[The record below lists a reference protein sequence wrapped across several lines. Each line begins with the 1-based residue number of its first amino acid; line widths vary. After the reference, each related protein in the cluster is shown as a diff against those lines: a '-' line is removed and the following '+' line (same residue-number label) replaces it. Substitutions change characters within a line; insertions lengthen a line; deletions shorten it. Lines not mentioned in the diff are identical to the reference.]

1 MKKIVLKAAC
11 AMCAVLMAFSIAGCA
26 SDEEESLTP
35 PGGGQQTE
43 QPDDTTP
50 QTPSDPGLVPDD
62 EEQVTTPPDDED
74 KPGNTGGTTDPE
86 PDEGGTT
93 NPDEG
98 ETTDPEPDEG
108 GTANPDEGGTT
119 DPEPDE
125 GGTTNPDEGETTDPD
140 EGGTTDPDEGE
151 TTDPEPDEG
160 GTTDPEPDEGGTT
173 NPDEGGTTDPDEGGT
188 TNPDEGE
195 TTDPE
200 PDEGGTT
207 SPDEGETTD
216 PEPDEGGTTKPDEG
230 ETTDPEP
237 DEGGTTTPDEG
248 ETTDPEPSQPGGGSQ
263 GTDEPEDPV
272 TIPATGEI
280 EFIEAQG
287 HLESAY
293 VTWKAVEGAE
303 WYNVYYMPV
312 GGETWTKIDAPL
324 VRQYPEYFRADIP
337 GLAAGEYLIKVVPT
351 DKDGNELDEKSG
363 TTGNL
368 TVLAHEREGYAFVNG
383 TASGAYNEDGTLKAG
398 ARVIYITENTKDSVT
413 LTVEGANENPCVGL
427 QNILKGY
434 AKGKDST
441 PLCVRII
448 GNITD
453 LAVMDKGDILVENKN
468 NEKGGITIEG
478 IGSDATAN
486 GWGLRIKNSS
496 NVEVRNI
503 GFMNCDSNEGDNLGL
518 QQGNDHVWVHN
529 CDFFYGDAGSD
540 SDQAKGDGAL
550 DTKTS
555 SYITHSYNHF
565 WDSGKC
571 NLQGMKS
578 EETSNYITYHHN
590 WYDHSDSRH
599 PRIRTCTVH
608 IYNNYFDG
616 NSKYG
621 VGVTMGASAFVENNY
636 FRSTADMK
644 PMLSSN
650 QGTDADGEG
659 TFSGEDGGIIKSFGN
674 IFDGPCSL
682 ITTDADS
689 PNKNDFDC
697 YEAAS
702 RDEKISSDY
711 KTLAGGTTYNNFD
724 TAADF
729 YEYQADTA
737 EEAKEKVEKYAGRVG
752 GGDFKWEFDDAKD
765 DASYAVD
772 TELKAALTGY
782 KTELVKVG
790 GEEQAV
796 IVPDPG
802 TGGDGETTDPD
813 TGNEGGTSPEI
824 PAVEGTVIVSFVE
837 SNETYY
843 ENVSSFVIDG
853 NLSGSKGSVTVGG
866 TTYSQCLKME
876 SSTSITFT
884 TGEKMTLTLYFGT
897 DDSGKVNI
905 DGEKVAISADGTC
918 TVTLEAGSHSIEKG
932 DTMNLFLIVLS
943 PLN

>member
-11 AMCAVLMAFSIAGCA
+11 AMCAALMAFSIAGCA

-74 KPGNTGGTTDPE
+74 KPGNTGGTTDPK

-93 NPDEG
+93 EPDEG
-98 ETTDPEPDEG
+98 ETIDPEPDEG
-108 GTANPDEGGTT
+108 GSTS
-119 DPEPDE
+119 
-125 GGTTNPDEGETTDPD
+125 PDEGETTGPEPD

-151 TTDPEPDEG
+151 TTG
-160 GTTDPEPDEGGTT
+160 
-173 NPDEGGTTDPDEGGT
+173 
-188 TNPDEGE
+188 
-195 TTDPE
+195 PE

-216 PEPDEGGTTKPDEG
+216 PEPDEGGTTN
-230 ETTDPEP
+230 
-237 DEGGTTTPDEG
+237 PDEG
-248 ETTDPEPSQPGGGSQ
+248 ETTDPEPSEPGGGSQ
-263 GTDEPEDPV
+263 GTDEPENPV

-468 NEKGGITIEG
+468 NGKGGITIEG

-689 PNKNDFDC
+689 SNKNDFDC

-802 TGGDGETTDPD
+802 TGGDGGTTNPD
-813 TGNEGGTSPEI
+813 TGDEGDTSPEI
-824 PAVEGTVIVSFVE
+824 PAVEGTVIVNFENKKYGGENLNGFV
-837 SNETYY
+837 
-843 ENVSSFVIDG
+843 VSG
-853 NLSGSKGSVTVGG
+853 NGSGSKGSVTVGG

-918 TVTLEAGSHSIEKG
+918 TVTLEAGSHSIKEG

>member
-11 AMCAVLMAFSIAGCA
+11 AMCAALMAFSIAGCA

-74 KPGNTGGTTDPE
+74 KPGNTGGTTDPK

-93 NPDEG
+93 EPDEG
-98 ETTDPEPDEG
+98 ETIDPEPDEG
-108 GTANPDEGGTT
+108 GSTS
-119 DPEPDE
+119 
-125 GGTTNPDEGETTDPD
+125 PDEGETTGPEPD

-151 TTDPEPDEG
+151 TTG
-160 GTTDPEPDEGGTT
+160 
-173 NPDEGGTTDPDEGGT
+173 
-188 TNPDEGE
+188 
-195 TTDPE
+195 PE

-216 PEPDEGGTTKPDEG
+216 PEPDEGGTTN
-230 ETTDPEP
+230 
-237 DEGGTTTPDEG
+237 PDEG
-248 ETTDPEPSQPGGGSQ
+248 ETTDPEPSEPGGGSQ
-263 GTDEPEDPV
+263 GTDEPENPV

-468 NEKGGITIEG
+468 NGKGGITIEG

-689 PNKNDFDC
+689 SNKNDFDC

-802 TGGDGETTDPD
+802 TGGDGGTTNPD
-813 TGNEGGTSPEI
+813 TGDEGDTSPEI
-824 PAVEGTVIVSFVE
+824 PAVEGTVIVNFENKKYGGENLNGFV
-837 SNETYY
+837 
-843 ENVSSFVIDG
+843 VSG
-853 NLSGSKGSVTVGG
+853 NGSGSKGSVTVGG

-918 TVTLEAGSHSIEKG
+918 TVTLEAGSHSIKKG

>member
-160 GTTDPEPDEGGTT
+160 GTTDPE
-173 NPDEGGTTDPDEGGT
+173 
-188 TNPDEGE
+188 
-195 TTDPE
+195 
-200 PDEGGTT
+200 
-207 SPDEGETTD
+207 
-216 PEPDEGGTTKPDEG
+216 
-230 ETTDPEP
+230 
-237 DEGGTTTPDEG
+237 PDEG

-468 NEKGGITIEG
+468 NGKGGITIEG

-503 GFMNCDSNEGDNLGL
+503 GFMNCDSSEGDNLGL

-689 PNKNDFDC
+689 SNKNDFDC

-802 TGGDGETTDPD
+802 TGGDGGTTDPD

-824 PAVEGTVIVSFVE
+824 PAVEGTVIVNFENKKYGGENLNGFV
-837 SNETYY
+837 
-843 ENVSSFVIDG
+843 VSG
-853 NLSGSKGSVTVGG
+853 NGSGSKGSVTVGG

-897 DDSGKVNI
+897 DDNGKVNI

-918 TVTLEAGSHSIEKG
+918 TVTLEAGSHSIKKG

>member
-11 AMCAVLMAFSIAGCA
+11 AMCAALMAFSIAGCA

-74 KPGNTGGTTDPE
+74 KPGNTGGTTSPDEGETTDPEPDEGGTTNPDEGETTGPEPDEGGTTEPDEGGTTEPDEGGTTDPE

-108 GTANPDEGGTT
+108 GTTE
-119 DPEPDE
+119 
-125 GGTTNPDEGETTDPD
+125 
-140 EGGTTDPDEGE
+140 
-151 TTDPEPDEG
+151 
-160 GTTDPEPDEGGTT
+160 
-173 NPDEGGTTDPDEGGT
+173 PDEGGT

-216 PEPDEGGTTKPDEG
+216 PEPDEGGTTNPDEG

-237 DEGGTTTPDEG
+237 DEGGTTNPDE
-248 ETTDPEPSQPGGGSQ
+248 
-263 GTDEPEDPV
+263 
-272 TIPATGEI
+272 GEI

-468 NEKGGITIEG
+468 NGKGGITIEG

-503 GFMNCDSNEGDNLGL
+503 GFMNCDSSEGDNLGL

-689 PNKNDFDC
+689 SNKNDFDC

-772 TELKAALTGY
+772 SELKAALTGY

-802 TGGDGETTDPD
+802 TGGDGGTTDPD
-813 TGNEGGTSPEI
+813 TGDEGGTSPEI
-824 PAVEGTVIVSFVE
+824 PAVEGTVIVNFENKKYGGENLNGFV
-837 SNETYY
+837 
-843 ENVSSFVIDG
+843 VSG
-853 NLSGSKGSVTVGG
+853 NGSGSKGSVTVGG

-897 DDSGKVNI
+897 NDSGKVNI

-918 TVTLEAGSHSIEKG
+918 TVTLEAGSHSIKKG
-932 DTMNLFLIVLS
+932 DTMNLFLIALS

>member
-11 AMCAVLMAFSIAGCA
+11 AMCAALMAFSIAGCA

-108 GTANPDEGGTT
+108 GT
-119 DPEPDE
+119 
-125 GGTTNPDEGETTDPD
+125 
-140 EGGTTDPDEGE
+140 
-151 TTDPEPDEG
+151 
-160 GTTDPEPDEGGTT
+160 
-173 NPDEGGTTDPDEGGT
+173 
-188 TNPDEGE
+188 
-195 TTDPE
+195 
-200 PDEGGTT
+200 T

-216 PEPDEGGTTKPDEG
+216 PEPDEGG
-230 ETTDPEP
+230 TTDPEP

-468 NEKGGITIEG
+468 NGKGGITIEG

-674 IFDGPCSL
+674 IFYGPCSL
-682 ITTDADS
+682 ITTDANS
-689 PNKNDFDC
+689 SNKNDFDC

-729 YEYQADTA
+729 YEYEVDTA

-802 TGGDGETTDPD
+802 TGGDGGTTDPD
-813 TGNEGGTSPEI
+813 TGNEGDTSPEI
-824 PAVEGTVIVSFVE
+824 PAVEGTVIVNFENKKYGGENLNGFV
-837 SNETYY
+837 
-843 ENVSSFVIDG
+843 VSG
-853 NLSGSKGSVTVGG
+853 NGSGSKGSVTVGG

>member
-11 AMCAVLMAFSIAGCA
+11 AMCAALMAFSIAGCA

-74 KPGNTGGTTDPE
+74 KPGNTGGTTDPK

-93 NPDEG
+93 EPDEG
-98 ETTDPEPDEG
+98 ETIDPEPDEG
-108 GTANPDEGGTT
+108 GSTS
-119 DPEPDE
+119 
-125 GGTTNPDEGETTDPD
+125 PDEGETTGPEPD

-151 TTDPEPDEG
+151 TTG
-160 GTTDPEPDEGGTT
+160 
-173 NPDEGGTTDPDEGGT
+173 
-188 TNPDEGE
+188 
-195 TTDPE
+195 PE

-216 PEPDEGGTTKPDEG
+216 PEPDEGGTTN
-230 ETTDPEP
+230 
-237 DEGGTTTPDEG
+237 PDEG
-248 ETTDPEPSQPGGGSQ
+248 ETTDPEPSEPGGGSQ
-263 GTDEPEDPV
+263 GTDEPENPV

-468 NEKGGITIEG
+468 NGKGGITIEG

-689 PNKNDFDC
+689 SNKNDFDC

-802 TGGDGETTDPD
+802 TGGDGGTTNPD
-813 TGNEGGTSPEI
+813 TGDEGDTSPEI
-824 PAVEGTVIVSFVE
+824 PAVEGTVIVNFENKKYGGENLNGFV
-837 SNETYY
+837 
-843 ENVSSFVIDG
+843 VSG
-853 NLSGSKGSVTVGG
+853 NGSGSKGSVTVGG

-876 SSTSITFT
+876 SATSSTFT
-884 TGEKMTLTLYFGT
+884 TGEKMPLTLYFGT

-918 TVTLEAGSHSIEKG
+918 TVTLEAGSHSIKKG

>member
-11 AMCAVLMAFSIAGCA
+11 AMCAALMAFSIAGCA

-93 NPDEG
+93 S
-98 ETTDPEPDEG
+98 
-108 GTANPDEGGTT
+108 
-119 DPEPDE
+119 
-125 GGTTNPDEGETTDPD
+125 
-140 EGGTTDPDEGE
+140 PDEGE

-173 NPDEGGTTDPDEGGT
+173 NPDEG
-188 TNPDEGE
+188 E

-200 PDEGGTT
+200 PDEGGTSEPDAGEPTDPETDEGGTT

-216 PEPDEGGTTKPDEG
+216 PEPDEGGTTNPDEG
-230 ETTDPEP
+230 ETTAPEP
-237 DEGGTTTPDEG
+237 DEGGTTNPDEG

-468 NEKGGITIEG
+468 NGKGGITIEG

-682 ITTDADS
+682 ITTDANS
-689 PNKNDFDC
+689 SNKNDFDC

-729 YEYQADTA
+729 YEYEVDTA

-802 TGGDGETTDPD
+802 TGGDGGTTDPD

-824 PAVEGTVIVSFVE
+824 PAVEGTVIVNFENKKYGGENLNGFV
-837 SNETYY
+837 
-843 ENVSSFVIDG
+843 VSG
-853 NLSGSKGSVTVGG
+853 NGSGSKGSVTVGG

-884 TGEKMTLTLYFGT
+884 TGEQMTLTLYFGT

-918 TVTLEAGSHSIEKG
+918 TVTLEAGSHSIKKG

>member
-74 KPGNTGGTTDPE
+74 KPGNTGGTTDPK
-86 PDEGGTT
+86 
-93 NPDEG
+93 
-98 ETTDPEPDEG
+98 
-108 GTANPDEGGTT
+108 PDEGGTT

-125 GGTTNPDEGETTDPD
+125 GGTTNPDEGETTDP
-140 EGGTTDPDEGE
+140 E
-151 TTDPEPDEG
+151 
-160 GTTDPEPDEGGTT
+160 
-173 NPDEGGTTDPDEGGT
+173 PDEGGT

-200 PDEGGTT
+200 PDEGG
-207 SPDEGETTD
+207 
-216 PEPDEGGTTKPDEG
+216 
-230 ETTDPEP
+230 
-237 DEGGTTTPDEG
+237 
-248 ETTDPEPSQPGGGSQ
+248 TTDPEPSQPGGGSQ

-293 VTWKAVEGAE
+293 VTWKAVEDAE

-468 NEKGGITIEG
+468 NGKGGITIEG

-503 GFMNCDSNEGDNLGL
+503 GFMNCDSSEGDNLGL

-689 PNKNDFDC
+689 LNKNDFDC

-772 TELKAALTGY
+772 TELKAALTDY

-918 TVTLEAGSHSIEKG
+918 TVTLEAGSHSIKKG

>member
-11 AMCAVLMAFSIAGCA
+11 AMCAALMAFSIAGCA

-98 ETTDPEPDEG
+98 ETTDPK
-108 GTANPDEGGTT
+108 PDEGGTT
-119 DPEPDE
+119 
-125 GGTTNPDEGETTDPD
+125 T
-140 EGGTTDPDEGE
+140 
-151 TTDPEPDEG
+151 
-160 GTTDPEPDEGGTT
+160 
-173 NPDEGGTTDPDEGGT
+173 
-188 TNPDEGE
+188 
-195 TTDPE
+195 
-200 PDEGGTT
+200 
-207 SPDEGETTD
+207 
-216 PEPDEGGTTKPDEG
+216 PDEG

-237 DEGGTTTPDEG
+237 DEGGTTTPDEGETTDPDEGGTTDPDEG

-448 GNITD
+448 GSITD

-468 NEKGGITIEG
+468 NGKGGITIEG

-682 ITTDADS
+682 ITTDANS
-689 PNKNDFDC
+689 SNKNDFDC

-918 TVTLEAGSHSIEKG
+918 TVTLEAGSHSIKKG

>member
-11 AMCAVLMAFSIAGCA
+11 AMCAALMAFSIAGCA

-108 GTANPDEGGTT
+108 E
-119 DPEPDE
+119 
-125 GGTTNPDEGETTDPD
+125 
-140 EGGTTDPDEGE
+140 TTDPDEGE

-160 GTTDPEPDEGGTT
+160 GTT
-173 NPDEGGTTDPDEGGT
+173 N
-188 TNPDEGE
+188 
-195 TTDPE
+195 
-200 PDEGGTT
+200 
-207 SPDEGETTD
+207 
-216 PEPDEGGTTKPDEG
+216 
-230 ETTDPEP
+230 PEP

-468 NEKGGITIEG
+468 NGKGGITIEG

-682 ITTDADS
+682 ITTDANS
-689 PNKNDFDC
+689 SNKNDFDC

-918 TVTLEAGSHSIEKG
+918 TVTLEAGSHSIKKG

>member
-74 KPGNTGGTTDPE
+74 KPGNTGGTTDPK

-98 ETTDPEPDEG
+98 ETTDPK
-108 GTANPDEGGTT
+108 
-119 DPEPDE
+119 
-125 GGTTNPDEGETTDPD
+125 PD

-160 GTTDPEPDEGGTT
+160 GTTDP
-173 NPDEGGTTDPDEGGT
+173 
-188 TNPDEGE
+188 DEGE

-207 SPDEGETTD
+207 N
-216 PEPDEGGTTKPDEG
+216 
-230 ETTDPEP
+230 
-237 DEGGTTTPDEG
+237 
-248 ETTDPEPSQPGGGSQ
+248 PEPSQPGGGSQ

-468 NEKGGITIEG
+468 NGKGGITIEG

-503 GFMNCDSNEGDNLGL
+503 GFMNCDSSEGDNLGL

-682 ITTDADS
+682 ITTDANS
-689 PNKNDFDC
+689 SNKNDFDC

-729 YEYQADTA
+729 YEYEVDTA

-802 TGGDGETTDPD
+802 TGGDGGTTDPD
-813 TGNEGGTSPEI
+813 TGDEGGTSPEI
-824 PAVEGTVIVSFVE
+824 PAVEGTVIVNFENKKYGGENLNGFV
-837 SNETYY
+837 
-843 ENVSSFVIDG
+843 VSG
-853 NLSGSKGSVTVGG
+853 NGSGSKGSVTVGG

-918 TVTLEAGSHSIEKG
+918 TVTLEAGSHSIKKG

>member
-1 MKKIVLKAAC
+1 
-11 AMCAVLMAFSIAGCA
+11 
-26 SDEEESLTP
+26 
-35 PGGGQQTE
+35 
-43 QPDDTTP
+43 
-50 QTPSDPGLVPDD
+50 
-62 EEQVTTPPDDED
+62 
-74 KPGNTGGTTDPE
+74 
-86 PDEGGTT
+86 
-93 NPDEG
+93 
-98 ETTDPEPDEG
+98 
-108 GTANPDEGGTT
+108 
-119 DPEPDE
+119 
-125 GGTTNPDEGETTDPD
+125 
-140 EGGTTDPDEGE
+140 
-151 TTDPEPDEG
+151 
-160 GTTDPEPDEGGTT
+160 
-173 NPDEGGTTDPDEGGT
+173 
-188 TNPDEGE
+188 
-195 TTDPE
+195 
-200 PDEGGTT
+200 T

-216 PEPDEGGTTKPDEG
+216 PEPDEGG
-230 ETTDPEP
+230 TTDPEP

-280 EFIEAQG
+280 EFIEAHG

-468 NEKGGITIEG
+468 NGKGGITIEG

-689 PNKNDFDC
+689 SNKNDFDC
-697 YEAAS
+697 YKAAS

-729 YEYQADTA
+729 YEYEVDTA

-790 GEEQAV
+790 GEGQAV

-802 TGGDGETTDPD
+802 TGGDGGTTDPD

-918 TVTLEAGSHSIEKG
+918 TVTLEAGSHSIKKG

>member
-108 GTANPDEGGTT
+108 GTANPDEGG
-119 DPEPDE
+119 
-125 GGTTNPDEGETTDPD
+125 
-140 EGGTTDPDEGE
+140 
-151 TTDPEPDEG
+151 
-160 GTTDPEPDEGGTT
+160 
-173 NPDEGGTTDPDEGGT
+173 
-188 TNPDEGE
+188 

>member
-11 AMCAVLMAFSIAGCA
+11 AMCAALMAFSIAGCA

-74 KPGNTGGTTDPE
+74 KPGNTGGTTDPK

-93 NPDEG
+93 
-98 ETTDPEPDEG
+98 T
-108 GTANPDEGGTT
+108 
-119 DPEPDE
+119 
-125 GGTTNPDEGETTDPD
+125 
-140 EGGTTDPDEGE
+140 
-151 TTDPEPDEG
+151 
-160 GTTDPEPDEGGTT
+160 
-173 NPDEGGTTDPDEGGT
+173 
-188 TNPDEGE
+188 
-195 TTDPE
+195 
-200 PDEGGTT
+200 
-207 SPDEGETTD
+207 
-216 PEPDEGGTTKPDEG
+216 PDEG

-237 DEGGTTTPDEG
+237 DEGGTTTPDEGETTDPDEGGTTDPDEG

-448 GNITD
+448 GSITD

-468 NEKGGITIEG
+468 NGKGGITIEG

-682 ITTDADS
+682 ITTDANS
-689 PNKNDFDC
+689 SNKNDFDC

-918 TVTLEAGSHSIEKG
+918 TVTLEAGSHSIKKG

>member
-11 AMCAVLMAFSIAGCA
+11 ALCAALMAFSIAGCA
-26 SDEEESLTP
+26 SDREQTLTP

-43 QPDDTTP
+43 QPGDLTP
-50 QTPSDPGLVPDD
+50 QTPAGPELGTDDDKEETVAPDEG
-62 EEQVTTPPDDED
+62 EETTPPEESD
-74 KPGNTGGTTDPE
+74 KPGNTGGTTDPQPSQPE
-86 PDEGGTT
+86 KPEQGGETT
-93 NPDEG
+93 TPDEG
-98 ETTDPEPDEG
+98 ETTTPADPEPSQPEKPEQG
-108 GTANPDEGGTT
+108 GE
-119 DPEPDE
+119 
-125 GGTTNPDEGETTDPD
+125 
-140 EGGTTDPDEGE
+140 TTDPDEGE
-151 TTDPEPDEG
+151 TT
-160 GTTDPEPDEGGTT
+160 
-173 NPDEGGTTDPDEGGT
+173 
-188 TNPDEGE
+188 
-195 TTDPE
+195 
-200 PDEGGTT
+200 
-207 SPDEGETTD
+207 
-216 PEPDEGGTTKPDEG
+216 
-230 ETTDPEP
+230 
-237 DEGGTTTPDEG
+237 TP
-248 ETTDPEPSQPGGGSQ
+248 TDPEPSQPEQGGETTKPEQGGGSQ
-263 GTDEPEDPV
+263 GTDEPEKPAI

-312 GGETWTKIDAPL
+312 GGDSWTKIDAPL
-324 VRQYPEYFRADIP
+324 VRQYPDYFRADIP

-368 TVLAHEREGYAFVNG
+368 TVLAHDRSGYAFVNG

-413 LTVEGANENPCVGL
+413 LTVTGANKKPCVGL
-427 QNILKGY
+427 QNILNGY

-453 LAVMDKGDILVENKN
+453 LAVMDKGDILVN
-468 NEKGGITIEG
+468 NNHNGKGGITIEG

-486 GWGLRIKNSS
+486 GWGLRIKNST

-503 GFMNCDSNEGDNLGL
+503 GFMNCDSDEGDNLGL
-518 QQGNDHVWVHN
+518 QQDNDHIWVHN

-540 SDQAKGDGAL
+540 ADQVKGDGAL

-565 WDSGKC
+565 WDNGKC
-571 NLQGMKS
+571 NLQGMKD
-578 EETSNYITYHHN
+578 EDTDNYITYHHN

-616 NSKYG
+616 NAKYG
-621 VGVTMGASAFVENNY
+621 VGVTMGASAFIENNY
-636 FRSTADMK
+636 FRSTAQMK
-644 PMLSSN
+644 PMLSSK
-650 QGTDADGEG
+650 QGTDAKGAG
-659 TFSGEDGGIIKSFGN
+659 TFSGENGGIIKSFGN
-674 IFDGPCSL
+674 VYDGPYSL
-682 ITTDADS
+682 ITTGAGS
-689 PNKNDFDC
+689 SNKSDFDC

-702 RDEKISSDY
+702 RDEKIPSDY

-729 YEYQADTA
+729 YEYEVDTA
-737 EEAKEKVEKYAGRVG
+737 EEAKAKVEKYAGRIG
-752 GGDFKWEFDDAKD
+752 GGDFTWEFDDEKD

-772 TELKAALTGY
+772 AALKAALTNY

-790 GEEQAV
+790 GEDQAV
-796 IVPDPG
+796 VVPDPG
-802 TGGDGETTDPD
+802 TGGTTDPD
-813 TGNEGGTSPEI
+813 TGDDGNEGGNLPDI
-824 PAVEGTVIVSFVE
+824 PAVEGTVTVSFAE
-837 SNETYY
+837 SDKNYY
-843 ENVSSFVIDG
+843 KNISSFAIDG
-853 NLSGSKGSVTVGG
+853 NLSDSKGSITVGG

-884 TGEKMTLTLYFGT
+884 TESSMTLTLYFGKY
-897 DDSGKVNI
+897 DSGKVNI
-905 DGEKVAISADGTC
+905 DGNKVAISSDGTY
-918 TVTLEAGSHSIEKG
+918 TVTLEAGSHSIRKG
-932 DTMNLFLIVLS
+932 DTMNLFLIVLA

>member
-11 AMCAVLMAFSIAGCA
+11 AMCAALMAFSIAGCA

-93 NPDEG
+93 NPE
-98 ETTDPEPDEG
+98 
-108 GTANPDEGGTT
+108 PDEGGTT

-125 GGTTNPDEGETTDPD
+125 GGTTNPDEGETTDP
-140 EGGTTDPDEGE
+140 EPDEGE

-160 GTTDPEPDEGGTT
+160 GTT
-173 NPDEGGTTDPDEGGT
+173 NPDEGETTDPDK
-188 TNPDEGE
+188 GE

-207 SPDEGETTD
+207 N
-216 PEPDEGGTTKPDEG
+216 
-230 ETTDPEP
+230 P

-383 TASGAYNEDGTLKAG
+383 TASGAYNENGTLKAG

-468 NEKGGITIEG
+468 NGKGGITIEG

-674 IFDGPCSL
+674 IFNGPCSL

-689 PNKNDFDC
+689 SNKNDFDC

-790 GEEQAV
+790 GEQQAV

-802 TGGDGETTDPD
+802 TGGDGGTTDPD

-884 TGEKMTLTLYFGT
+884 TGEKMKLTLYFGT

-918 TVTLEAGSHSIEKG
+918 TVTLEAGSHSIKKG

>member
-1 MKKIVLKAAC
+1 
-11 AMCAVLMAFSIAGCA
+11 
-26 SDEEESLTP
+26 
-35 PGGGQQTE
+35 
-43 QPDDTTP
+43 
-50 QTPSDPGLVPDD
+50 
-62 EEQVTTPPDDED
+62 
-74 KPGNTGGTTDPE
+74 
-86 PDEGGTT
+86 
-93 NPDEG
+93 
-98 ETTDPEPDEG
+98 
-108 GTANPDEGGTT
+108 
-119 DPEPDE
+119 
-125 GGTTNPDEGETTDPD
+125 
-140 EGGTTDPDEGE
+140 
-151 TTDPEPDEG
+151 
-160 GTTDPEPDEGGTT
+160 
-173 NPDEGGTTDPDEGGT
+173 
-188 TNPDEGE
+188 
-195 TTDPE
+195 
-200 PDEGGTT
+200 
-207 SPDEGETTD
+207 
-216 PEPDEGGTTKPDEG
+216 
-230 ETTDPEP
+230 
-237 DEGGTTTPDEG
+237 
-248 ETTDPEPSQPGGGSQ
+248 
-263 GTDEPEDPV
+263 
-272 TIPATGEI
+272 
-280 EFIEAQG
+280 
-287 HLESAY
+287 
-293 VTWKAVEGAE
+293 
-303 WYNVYYMPV
+303 
-312 GGETWTKIDAPL
+312 
-324 VRQYPEYFRADIP
+324 
-337 GLAAGEYLIKVVPT
+337 
-351 DKDGNELDEKSG
+351 
-363 TTGNL
+363 
-368 TVLAHEREGYAFVNG
+368 
-383 TASGAYNEDGTLKAG
+383 
-398 ARVIYITENTKDSVT
+398 
-413 LTVEGANENPCVGL
+413 
-427 QNILKGY
+427 
-434 AKGKDST
+434 
-441 PLCVRII
+441 
-448 GNITD
+448 
-453 LAVMDKGDILVENKN
+453 
-468 NEKGGITIEG
+468 
-478 IGSDATAN
+478 
-486 GWGLRIKNSS
+486 
-496 NVEVRNI
+496 
-503 GFMNCDSNEGDNLGL
+503 
-518 QQGNDHVWVHN
+518 
-529 CDFFYGDAGSD
+529 
-540 SDQAKGDGAL
+540 
-550 DTKTS
+550 
-555 SYITHSYNHF
+555 
-565 WDSGKC
+565 
-571 NLQGMKS
+571 MKS

-682 ITTDADS
+682 ITTDANS
-689 PNKNDFDC
+689 SNKNDFDC

-918 TVTLEAGSHSIEKG
+918 TVTLEAGSHSIKKG

>member
-11 AMCAVLMAFSIAGCA
+11 AMCAALMAFSIAGCA

-74 KPGNTGGTTDPE
+74 KPGNTGGTTDPK

-93 NPDEG
+93 EPDEG
-98 ETTDPEPDEG
+98 ETIDPEPDEG
-108 GTANPDEGGTT
+108 GSTS
-119 DPEPDE
+119 
-125 GGTTNPDEGETTDPD
+125 PDEGETTGPEPD

-151 TTDPEPDEG
+151 TTG
-160 GTTDPEPDEGGTT
+160 
-173 NPDEGGTTDPDEGGT
+173 
-188 TNPDEGE
+188 
-195 TTDPE
+195 PE

-216 PEPDEGGTTKPDEG
+216 PEPDEGGTTN
-230 ETTDPEP
+230 
-237 DEGGTTTPDEG
+237 PDEG
-248 ETTDPEPSQPGGGSQ
+248 ETTDPEPSEPGGGSQ
-263 GTDEPEDPV
+263 GTDEPENPV

-468 NEKGGITIEG
+468 NGKGGITIEG

-689 PNKNDFDC
+689 SNKNDFDC

-802 TGGDGETTDPD
+802 TGGDGGTTNPD
-813 TGNEGGTSPEI
+813 TGDEGDTSPEI
-824 PAVEGTVIVSFVE
+824 PAVEGTVIVNFENKKYGGENLNGFV
-837 SNETYY
+837 
-843 ENVSSFVIDG
+843 VSG
-853 NLSGSKGSVTVGG
+853 NGSGSKGSVTVGG

-918 TVTLEAGSHSIEKG
+918 TVTLEAGSHSIKKG

-943 PLN
+943 P

>member
-11 AMCAVLMAFSIAGCA
+11 AMCAALMAFSIAGCA

-74 KPGNTGGTTDPE
+74 KPGNTGGTTNPEPDEGGTTEPDEGGTTDPYPDE
-86 PDEGGTT
+86 GGTTEPDEGGTTTPDEGETTNPGPDEGGTT

-98 ETTDPEPDEG
+98 ETTDPEPSE
-108 GTANPDEGGTT
+108 
-119 DPEPDE
+119 
-125 GGTTNPDEGETTDPD
+125 
-140 EGGTTDPDEGE
+140 
-151 TTDPEPDEG
+151 
-160 GTTDPEPDEGGTT
+160 
-173 NPDEGGTTDPDEGGT
+173 
-188 TNPDEGE
+188 
-195 TTDPE
+195 
-200 PDEGGTT
+200 
-207 SPDEGETTD
+207 
-216 PEPDEGGTTKPDEG
+216 
-230 ETTDPEP
+230 
-237 DEGGTTTPDEG
+237 
-248 ETTDPEPSQPGGGSQ
+248 PGGGSQ
-263 GTDEPEDPV
+263 GTDEPENPV

-280 EFIEAQG
+280 EFIEAHG
-287 HLESAY
+287 HLESDY

-468 NEKGGITIEG
+468 NGKGGI
-478 IGSDATAN
+478 
-486 GWGLRIKNSS
+486 
-496 NVEVRNI
+496 
-503 GFMNCDSNEGDNLGL
+503 
-518 QQGNDHVWVHN
+518 
-529 CDFFYGDAGSD
+529 
-540 SDQAKGDGAL
+540 
-550 DTKTS
+550 TS

-682 ITTDADS
+682 ITTDANS
-689 PNKNDFDC
+689 SNKNDFDC

-790 GEEQAV
+790 GEGQAV

-802 TGGDGETTDPD
+802 TGGDGGTTDPD

-824 PAVEGTVIVSFVE
+824 PAVEGTVIVNFENKKYGGENLNGFV
-837 SNETYY
+837 
-843 ENVSSFVIDG
+843 VSG
-853 NLSGSKGSVTVGG
+853 NGSGSKGSVTVGG

-918 TVTLEAGSHSIEKG
+918 TVTLEAGSHSIKKG

>member
-74 KPGNTGGTTDPE
+74 KPGNTGGTTDPKPDE
-86 PDEGGTT
+86 GGTTSPDEGETTNPKPDEGGTT

-108 GTANPDEGGTT
+108 GT
-119 DPEPDE
+119 
-125 GGTTNPDEGETTDPD
+125 
-140 EGGTTDPDEGE
+140 TDPDEGE

-160 GTTDPEPDEGGTT
+160 ETTDPEPDEGG
-173 NPDEGGTTDPDEGGT
+173 
-188 TNPDEGE
+188 

-216 PEPDEGGTTKPDEG
+216 PEPDEGGTTN
-230 ETTDPEP
+230 
-237 DEGGTTTPDEG
+237 PDEG

-413 LTVEGANENPCVGL
+413 LAVEGANENPCVGL

-468 NEKGGITIEG
+468 NGKGGITIEG

-689 PNKNDFDC
+689 SNKNDFDC

-790 GEEQAV
+790 GEGQAV

-918 TVTLEAGSHSIEKG
+918 TVTLEAGSHSIKKG

>member
-11 AMCAVLMAFSIAGCA
+11 AMCAALMAFSIAGCA

-108 GTANPDEGGTT
+108 GTTE
-119 DPEPDE
+119 
-125 GGTTNPDEGETTDPD
+125 
-140 EGGTTDPDEGE
+140 PDEGE

-173 NPDEGGTTDPDEGGT
+173 NPDEGETTDPKPDEGGT
-188 TNPDEGE
+188 T
-195 TTDPE
+195 T
-200 PDEGGTT
+200 
-207 SPDEGETTD
+207 
-216 PEPDEGGTTKPDEG
+216 PDEG

-237 DEGGTTTPDEG
+237 DEGGTTTPDEGETTDPDEGGTTDPDEG

-448 GNITD
+448 GSITD

-468 NEKGGITIEG
+468 NGKGGITIEG

-682 ITTDADS
+682 ITTDANS
-689 PNKNDFDC
+689 SNKNDFDC

-918 TVTLEAGSHSIEKG
+918 TVTLEAGSHSIKKG

>member
-1 MKKIVLKAAC
+1 
-11 AMCAVLMAFSIAGCA
+11 MCAVLMAFSIAGCA

-74 KPGNTGGTTDPE
+74 KPGNT
-86 PDEGGTT
+86 
-93 NPDEG
+93 
-98 ETTDPEPDEG
+98 
-108 GTANPDEGGTT
+108 
-119 DPEPDE
+119 
-125 GGTTNPDEGETTDPD
+125 
-140 EGGTTDPDEGE
+140 
-151 TTDPEPDEG
+151 
-160 GTTDPEPDEGGTT
+160 
-173 NPDEGGTTDPDEGGT
+173 
-188 TNPDEGE
+188 
-195 TTDPE
+195 
-200 PDEGGTT
+200 
-207 SPDEGETTD
+207 
-216 PEPDEGGTTKPDEG
+216 
-230 ETTDPEP
+230 
-237 DEGGTTTPDEG
+237 G

-337 GLAAGEYLIKVVPT
+337 GLAAGEYLIKIIPT

-468 NEKGGITIEG
+468 NGKGGITIEG

-529 CDFFYGDAGSD
+529 W
-540 SDQAKGDGAL
+540 
-550 DTKTS
+550 TS
-555 SYITHSYNHF
+555 STATRAPIPTRQRATARSI
-565 WDSGKC
+565 
-571 NLQGMKS
+571 GMKS

-689 PNKNDFDC
+689 SNKNDFDC

-802 TGGDGETTDPD
+802 TGGDGGTTDPD

-824 PAVEGTVIVSFVE
+824 PAVEGTVIVNFENKKYGGENLNGFV
-837 SNETYY
+837 
-843 ENVSSFVIDG
+843 VSG
-853 NLSGSKGSVTVGG
+853 NGSGSKGSVTVGG

-897 DDSGKVNI
+897 DDNGKVNI

-918 TVTLEAGSHSIEKG
+918 TVTLEAGSHSIKKG

>member
-160 GTTDPEPDEGGTT
+160 G
-173 NPDEGGTTDPDEGGT
+173 
-188 TNPDEGE
+188 
-195 TTDPE
+195 
-200 PDEGGTT
+200 
-207 SPDEGETTD
+207 
-216 PEPDEGGTTKPDEG
+216 
-230 ETTDPEP
+230 TTDPEP

>member
-11 AMCAVLMAFSIAGCA
+11 AMCAALMAFSIAGCA

-74 KPGNTGGTTDPE
+74 KPGNTGGTTNPE

-93 NPDEG
+93 EPDEG
-98 ETTDPEPDEG
+98 DTTDPE
-108 GTANPDEGGTT
+108 
-119 DPEPDE
+119 
-125 GGTTNPDEGETTDPD
+125 PD

-173 NPDEGGTTDPDEGGT
+173 EPDEGGTTTPDEGETTHPGPDDGGT

-200 PDEGGTT
+200 PSE
-207 SPDEGETTD
+207 
-216 PEPDEGGTTKPDEG
+216 
-230 ETTDPEP
+230 
-237 DEGGTTTPDEG
+237 
-248 ETTDPEPSQPGGGSQ
+248 PGGGSQ
-263 GTDEPEDPV
+263 GTDEPENPV

-280 EFIEAQG
+280 EFIEAHG
-287 HLESAY
+287 HLESDY

-468 NEKGGITIEG
+468 NGKGGI
-478 IGSDATAN
+478 
-486 GWGLRIKNSS
+486 
-496 NVEVRNI
+496 
-503 GFMNCDSNEGDNLGL
+503 
-518 QQGNDHVWVHN
+518 
-529 CDFFYGDAGSD
+529 
-540 SDQAKGDGAL
+540 
-550 DTKTS
+550 TS

-682 ITTDADS
+682 ITTDANS
-689 PNKNDFDC
+689 SNKNDFDC

-790 GEEQAV
+790 GEGQAV

-802 TGGDGETTDPD
+802 TGGDGGTTDPD

-824 PAVEGTVIVSFVE
+824 PAVEGTVIVNFENKKYGGENLNGFV
-837 SNETYY
+837 
-843 ENVSSFVIDG
+843 VSG
-853 NLSGSKGSVTVGG
+853 NGSGSKGSVTVGG

-918 TVTLEAGSHSIEKG
+918 TVTLEAGSHSIKKG

>member
-11 AMCAVLMAFSIAGCA
+11 AMCAALMAFSIAGCA

-74 KPGNTGGTTDPE
+74 KPGNTGGTTDPK

-93 NPDEG
+93 D
-98 ETTDPEPDEG
+98 
-108 GTANPDEGGTT
+108 PDEGGTT

-125 GGTTNPDEGETTDPD
+125 GGTTD
-140 EGGTTDPDEGE
+140 
-151 TTDPEPDEG
+151 
-160 GTTDPEPDEGGTT
+160 
-173 NPDEGGTTDPDEGGT
+173 
-188 TNPDEGE
+188 PDEGE

-216 PEPDEGGTTKPDEG
+216 PEPDEGGTTSPDEGETTNPDEGGTTDPEPDEGGTTDPEPDEGGTTNPDEGGTTEPDEG

-237 DEGGTTTPDEG
+237 DEGG
-248 ETTDPEPSQPGGGSQ
+248 TTDPEPSQPGGGSQ

-468 NEKGGITIEG
+468 NGKGGITIEG

-503 GFMNCDSNEGDNLGL
+503 GFMNCDSSEGDNLGL

-689 PNKNDFDC
+689 SNKNNFDC

-802 TGGDGETTDPD
+802 TGGDGGTTNPD
-813 TGNEGGTSPEI
+813 TGDEGGTSPEI

-837 SNETYY
+837 NNETYY

-918 TVTLEAGSHSIEKG
+918 TVTLEAGSHSIKKG

>member
-11 AMCAVLMAFSIAGCA
+11 AMCAALMAFSIAGCA

-74 KPGNTGGTTDPE
+74 KPGNTGGTTDPK

-93 NPDEG
+93 S
-98 ETTDPEPDEG
+98 
-108 GTANPDEGGTT
+108 
-119 DPEPDE
+119 
-125 GGTTNPDEGETTDPD
+125 
-140 EGGTTDPDEGE
+140 PDEGE

-173 NPDEGGTTDPDEGGT
+173 DPEPDKGGTTDPDEGETTDPEPDEGGT

-195 TTDPE
+195 TTDP
-200 PDEGGTT
+200 DK
-207 SPDEGETTD
+207 GETTD
-216 PEPDEGGTTKPDEG
+216 PEPDEGGTTN
-230 ETTDPEP
+230 P

-293 VTWKAVEGAE
+293 VTWKAVEDAE

-312 GGETWTKIDAPL
+312 GGESWTKIDAPL

-468 NEKGGITIEG
+468 NGKGGITIEG

-674 IFDGPCSL
+674 IFYGPCSL
-682 ITTDADS
+682 ITTDANS
-689 PNKNDFDC
+689 SNKNDFDC
-697 YEAAS
+697 YKAAS

-802 TGGDGETTDPD
+802 TGGDGGTTDPD

-824 PAVEGTVIVSFVE
+824 PAVEGTVIVNFENKKYGGENLNGFV
-837 SNETYY
+837 
-843 ENVSSFVIDG
+843 VSG
-853 NLSGSKGSVTVGG
+853 NGSGSKGSVTVGG

-897 DDSGKVNI
+897 NDSGKVNI

-918 TVTLEAGSHSIEKG
+918 TVTLEAGSHSIKKG

>member
-11 AMCAVLMAFSIAGCA
+11 AMCAALMAFSIAGCA

-74 KPGNTGGTTDPE
+74 KPGNTGGTTDPKPDE
-86 PDEGGTT
+86 GGTTEPDEGGTTDPEPDEGGTTEPDEGGTTTPDEGETTNPEPDEGGTTDPGPDEGGTT

-98 ETTDPEPDEG
+98 ETTDPEPSE
-108 GTANPDEGGTT
+108 
-119 DPEPDE
+119 
-125 GGTTNPDEGETTDPD
+125 
-140 EGGTTDPDEGE
+140 
-151 TTDPEPDEG
+151 
-160 GTTDPEPDEGGTT
+160 
-173 NPDEGGTTDPDEGGT
+173 
-188 TNPDEGE
+188 
-195 TTDPE
+195 
-200 PDEGGTT
+200 
-207 SPDEGETTD
+207 
-216 PEPDEGGTTKPDEG
+216 
-230 ETTDPEP
+230 
-237 DEGGTTTPDEG
+237 
-248 ETTDPEPSQPGGGSQ
+248 PGGGSQ
-263 GTDEPEDPV
+263 GTDEPENPV

-280 EFIEAQG
+280 EFIEAHG

-468 NEKGGITIEG
+468 NGKGGITIEG

-503 GFMNCDSNEGDNLGL
+503 GFMNCDSSEGDNLGL

-689 PNKNDFDC
+689 SNKNDFDC

-802 TGGDGETTDPD
+802 TGGDGGTTDPD
-813 TGNEGGTSPEI
+813 TDNEGDTSPEI
-824 PAVEGTVIVSFVE
+824 PAVEGTVIVNFENKKYGGENLNGFV
-837 SNETYY
+837 
-843 ENVSSFVIDG
+843 VSG
-853 NLSGSKGSVTVGG
+853 NGSGSKGSVTVGG

-918 TVTLEAGSHSIEKG
+918 TVTLEAGSHSIKKG

>member
-74 KPGNTGGTTDPE
+74 KPGNTGGTTDPK

-98 ETTDPEPDEG
+98 ETTDPK
-108 GTANPDEGGTT
+108 PDEGGTT
-119 DPEPDE
+119 
-125 GGTTNPDEGETTDPD
+125 T
-140 EGGTTDPDEGE
+140 PDEGE
-151 TTDPEPDEG
+151 TTDPE
-160 GTTDPEPDEGGTT
+160 
-173 NPDEGGTTDPDEGGT
+173 
-188 TNPDEGE
+188 
-195 TTDPE
+195 
-200 PDEGGTT
+200 
-207 SPDEGETTD
+207 
-216 PEPDEGGTTKPDEG
+216 
-230 ETTDPEP
+230 
-237 DEGGTTTPDEG
+237 PDEG

-312 GGETWTKIDAPL
+312 GGEKWTKIDAPL

-468 NEKGGITIEG
+468 NGKGGITIEG

-503 GFMNCDSNEGDNLGL
+503 GFMNCDSSEGDNLGL

-674 IFDGPCSL
+674 IFNGPCSL

-689 PNKNDFDC
+689 SNKNDFDC

-802 TGGDGETTDPD
+802 TGGDGGTTDPD

-918 TVTLEAGSHSIEKG
+918 TVTLEAGSHSIKKG
-932 DTMNLFLIVLS
+932 DTMNLFLIALS